1 MAHRTFHQPRA
12 RAAAV
17 LVLLAVASSAAAAD
31 VDVSVRRTGEALV
44 IDASARL
51 DADSTT
57 AWRVLTD
64 YERYADFVP
73 GMRSS
78 HVVGRQ
84 GSSVTVVQSAE
95 APAWLMRVSFDVVYT
110 ITELPPDR
118 IESNGRGSIL
128 AALES
133 RYRITPSES
142 GVRLDYAGRLTP
154 RSALLGGIEELAV
167 RQGIVREF
175 EALAREIER
184 VHVANGAGE
193 NTAQSMPESPAR

>member
-1 MAHRTFHQPRA
+1 MAARRRLLAGIWHRLFPMAHRMFHRPRA

-17 LVLLAVASSAAAAD
+17 LVLLAVASSAAAVD

-51 DADSTT
+51 DADSAT

-95 APAWLMRVSFDVVYT
+95 APAWLMRVPFDVVYT

-118 IESNGRGSIL
+118 IESNGRGRMDTVELVTNALRDAL
-128 AALES
+128 AAYAKLDGPD
-133 RYRITPSES
+133 TAP
-142 GVRLDYAGRLTP
+142 RLSPVP
-154 RSALLGGIEELAV
+154 RGNA
-167 RQGIVREF
+167 
-175 EALAREIER
+175 
-184 VHVANGAGE
+184 
-193 NTAQSMPESPAR
+193 